1 MRKLAGVLAA
11 AVAALAVAVAPGI
24 AQDGDRPVTKFNV
37 KAKITPKKTGTKRN
51 PRGVKLTGTV
61 KWRTVTQG
69 VEPPVITGSDMLLPK
84 HGVYNGG
91 KYVKCSKRTLDR
103 TGPRGCPKKS
113 RMGSATGVAFA
124 DLEKTVPKVELFNGG
139 KSTLYAYTTLFNPA
153 FVQETVVIKIRK
165 IKHRIWGYR
174 VKFRV
179 PRNLQIVTGVP
190 IALRSLKFNVGGKP
204 YAREFITT
212 TGCPK
217 SKKLPFQV
225 KTYYRYSND
234 TRSSSSFRSTVA
246 CR

>member
-153 FVQETVVIKIRK
+153 FVQEAVPGFISRVRG
-165 IKHRIWGYR
+165 RRWAYR
-174 VKFRV
+174 LRLVV
-179 PRNLQIVTGVP
+179 PRSLRIVAGVP
-190 IALRSLKFNVGGKP
+190 IALTSFN
-204 YAREFITT
+204 ARAGRGEWLAT
-212 TGCPK
+212 TGCPRNRRWAFK
-217 SKKLPFQV
+217 VTTFFSTGGK
-225 KTYYRYSND
+225 D
-234 TRSSSSFRSTVA
+234 TFRDAVR
-246 CR
+246 CRR